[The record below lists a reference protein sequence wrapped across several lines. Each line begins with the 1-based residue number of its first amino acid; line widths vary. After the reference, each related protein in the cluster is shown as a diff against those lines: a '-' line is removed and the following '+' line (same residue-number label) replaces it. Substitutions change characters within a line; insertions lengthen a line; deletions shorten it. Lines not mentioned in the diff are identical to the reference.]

1 MLQKNKVLHPGDK
14 TVALLL
20 GKQTA
25 PENPAELLRPSQFV
39 FYVFAG
45 DGYALFHTLTKK
57 TVFVAPALIR
67 FFLGGGYKWEEL
79 RAQGTEGLFEDG
91 FIVRDGA
98 DEYRDYREV
107 RDIYLKKL
115 LNKGQI
121 ERYVILPLTA
131 CNARCVYCYE
141 QGMLQTSMSP
151 ETADQVLR
159 YILATHGPESVRI
172 DWFGGEPLLRPDILD
187 QICEGLRK
195 AGVPYQSSMISNGS
209 LVTPEL
215 IGKMTGL
222 WCLDRIQI
230 SMDGA
235 EADYVKRK
243 RYVLEQ
249 NDYHRVLSAVS
260 QMRRAGIRV
269 TVRVN
274 VDQENLDGLNAFLRD
289 LDSVVTEKQFVSVY
303 FCPLNEVRMGS
314 GDLAVWK
321 RLQDIQANFRA
332 AGFNVSAS
340 LLGDG
345 RFRAFHCIADSG
357 NVVICPDGNLYAC
370 EHCPM
375 EARIGDIWNGVTDTA
390 ARDAFC
396 STDQVRDNCRV
407 CPYLPLCTPFAA
419 CPVKDTHCREI
430 RDLQVAALLQEMRR
444 GQLQDQNTQ
453 LC

>member
-1 MLQKNKVLHPGDK
+1 MIKEIKPMDPLIRKLLPPQSPRPG
-14 TVALLL
+14 TVY
-20 GKQTA
+20 
-25 PENPAELLRPSQFV
+25 RPSQFV
-39 FYVFAG
+39 LKA
-45 DGYALFHTLTKK
+45 DGLLWNTLTQQCLEAELPE
-57 TVFVAPALIR
+57 TAQAGEGLDDLIR
-67 FFLGGGYKWEEL
+67 GCFLVPETRDECRFYQSLFALVRACQKKKGVRGY
-79 RAQGTEGLFEDG
+79 T
-91 FIVRDGA
+91 
-98 DEYRDYREV
+98 
-107 RDIYLKKL
+107 
-115 LNKGQI
+115 
-121 ERYVILPLTA
+121 ILPTLA

-141 QGMLQTSMSP
+141 QGMPQTSMSP
-151 ETADQVLR
+151 ETADQVFR
-159 YILATHGPESVRI
+159 YILATHGPEPVRI

-187 QICEGLRK
+187 QICEGLTK
-195 AGVPYQSSMISNGS
+195 AGVPYQSTMISNGS

-222 WCLDRIQI
+222 WRMDRIQI

-243 RYVLEQ
+243 RYLQ
-249 NDYHRVLSAVS
+249 KQDDYHKVLSAVS
-260 QMRRAGIRV
+260 QMGRAGIRV

-274 VDQENLDGLNAFLRD
+274 VDQENLDGLSAFLRD
-289 LDSVVTEKQFVSVY
+289 LDNAVTEKQFVSVY

-314 GDLAVWK
+314 GDLAVWT
-321 RLQDIQANFRA
+321 RLQGIQADFRT

-357 NVVICPDGNLYAC
+357 NVVICPDGSLYAC
-370 EHCPM
+370 EHCPQ

-396 STDQVRDNCRV
+396 RTDRVRDNCCT

-444 GQLQDQNTQ
+444 GTPHEQNTQ